1 MRLLA
6 LIMSIGIAVLPKLAQ
21 AQTDCGTPSAGQDHW
36 PVAAPES
43 VGLASATLCPM
54 VKWLDDWKQS
64 NIHAVLVVRHGTLVF
79 EHYFSGADE
88 HWGRSV
94 GEVAFGPDIKHDERS
109 VTKSIVTLVL
119 GIAIDRG
126 LIKSLDEPVLSFFP
140 DYADLRTP
148 EKDKITLRDLV
159 TMSGGLEWHEDDT
172 PYTSEANSENRMD
185 NAADPYRY
193 ALQQAVVAPPGQVW
207 NYNSGST
214 ELIGAVLKKATGK
227 SVDELAGSLLFAPLG
242 ITDVEWPRNARG
254 DPIAAGSLRLR
265 PRDLAKIGQLVLQH
279 GAWNGAQVVPAP
291 WIEAATAPQINVSGF
306 TSFFYGYFFW
316 LGRSLADKSEV
327 QWSAAV
333 GLGGQ
338 RVFIVPSLDLVV
350 VVNAGL
356 YSSRLQSS
364 VPMTILNQY
373 VLKATAFRP

>member
-1 MRLLA
+1 MRLLT
-6 LIMSIGIAVLPKLAQ
+6 LIVSIGIAVLPQFAQ
-21 AQTDCGTPSAGQDHW
+21 AQTDCGMPSAGEDHW

-43 VGLASATLCPM
+43 VGLASSTLCPM
-54 VKWLDDWKQS
+54 VKWLDDWKPS

-94 GEVAFGPDIKHDERS
+94 GEVAFGPEIKHDERS
-109 VTKSIVTLVL
+109 ATKSIVALVL

-140 DYADLRTP
+140 DYADLQTP
-148 EKDKITLRDLV
+148 EKDRITLRDLV
-159 TMSGGLEWHEDDT
+159 TMSSGLEWHEDDT

-193 ALQQAVVAPPGQVW
+193 ALQKAIVAPPGQVW

-214 ELIGAVLKKATGK
+214 EIIGAVLKKATGK
-227 SVDELAGSLLFAPLG
+227 SVDELASTLLFAPLG

-254 DPIAAGSLRLR
+254 DPIAAGALRLR

-279 GAWNGAQVVPAP
+279 GAWNGTQVVPAS
-291 WIEAATAPQINVSGF
+291 WIETATSPQINVSGF
-306 TSFFYGYFFW
+306 NSFFYGYFFW
-316 LGRSLADKSEV
+316 LGRSLAD
-327 QWSAAV
+327 
-333 GLGGQ
+333 
-338 RVFIVPSLDLVV
+338 
-350 VVNAGL
+350 
-356 YSSRLQSS
+356 
-364 VPMTILNQY
+364 
-373 VLKATAFRP
+373 

>member
-1 MRLLA
+1 
-6 LIMSIGIAVLPKLAQ
+6 
-21 AQTDCGTPSAGQDHW
+21 
-36 PVAAPES
+36 
-43 VGLASATLCPM
+43 
-54 VKWLDDWKQS
+54 
-64 NIHAVLVVRHGTLVF
+64 VVRHGTLVF

-94 GEVAFGPDIKHDERS
+94 GEVAFDPDIKHDERS
-109 VTKSIVTLVL
+109 VTKSIVALVL

>member
-1 MRLLA
+1 
-6 LIMSIGIAVLPKLAQ
+6 MS
-21 AQTDCGTPSAGQDHW
+21 S
-36 PVAAPES
+36 
-43 VGLASATLCPM
+43 
-54 VKWLDDWKQS
+54 
-64 NIHAVLVVRHGTLVF
+64 
-79 EHYFSGADE
+79 
-88 HWGRSV
+88 
-94 GEVAFGPDIKHDERS
+94 
-109 VTKSIVTLVL
+109 
-119 GIAIDRG
+119 
-126 LIKSLDEPVLSFFP
+126 
-140 DYADLRTP
+140 
-148 EKDKITLRDLV
+148 
-159 TMSGGLEWHEDDT
+159 GLEWHEDDT

-214 ELIGAVLKKATGK
+214 EVIGAVLKKATGK
-227 SVDELAGSLLFAPLG
+227 PVDELAGSLLFAPLG

-254 DPIAAGSLRLR
+254 DPIAAGALRLR

-279 GAWNGAQVVPAP
+279 GAWNGTQVVPAS